1 MPRTRASPR
10 WASCASRSSA
20 STCSA
25 RWPGRSPRALVERLR
40 SAELGSSLD
49 YGSDFGSLASSA
61 QLERVEGH
69 LDDAVEKGAEV
80 LVGGRARPEIGPWFF
95 EPTVLT
101 GVTPQMRAYAEETFG
116 AVASLYLV
124 DSEEEAIL
132 AANASEYGLN
142 ASVLTRSRRRGR
154 RVADALEAGSVNVNE
169 GYRGTF
175 GSVDAPMGGV
185 KASGLG
191 RRNGPEG
198 LLRFVDPVTVST
210 ATGLIP
216 LPRTGR
222 DFGVMVVPFL
232 LLARAQRAIHRR

>member
-1 MPRTRASPR
+1 
-10 WASCASRSSA
+10 
-20 STCSA
+20 
-25 RWPGRSPRALVERLR
+25 
-40 SAELGSSLD
+40 
-49 YGSDFGSLASSA
+49 
-61 QLERVEGH
+61 
-69 LDDAVEKGAEV
+69 
-80 LVGGRARPEIGPWFF
+80 
-95 EPTVLT
+95 
-101 GVTPQMRAYAEETFG
+101 MRAYAEETFG

-210 ATGLIP
+210 ATGLIQ

-222 DFGVMVVPFL
+222 DFGVMAVPFL
-232 LLARAQRAIHRR
+232 LLARALRAIRRR

>member
-1 MPRTRASPR
+1 M
-10 WASCASRSSA
+10 
-20 STCSA
+20 
-25 RWPGRSPRALVERLR
+25 L
-40 SAELGSSLD
+40 
-49 YGSDFGSLASSA
+49 
-61 QLERVEGH
+61 
-69 LDDAVEKGAEV
+69 
-80 LVGGRARPEIGPWFF
+80 
-95 EPTVLT
+95 
-101 GVTPQMRAYAEETFG
+101 AYAEETFG

-216 LPRTGR
+216 LPRSGT
-222 DFGVMVVPFL
+222 DFGVMAVPFL
-232 LLARAQRAIHRR
+232 LLARTLRAIRRR

>member
-1 MPRTRASPR
+1 MP
-10 WASCASRSSA
+10 W
-20 STCSA
+20 
-25 RWPGRSPRALVERLR
+25 PRAPRCSWAAGPDPR
-40 SAELGSSLD
+40 SA
-49 YGSDFGSLASSA
+49 
-61 QLERVEGH
+61 
-69 LDDAVEKGAEV
+69 
-80 LVGGRARPEIGPWFF
+80 WFF

-124 DSEEEAIL
+124 DGEEEAIL

-142 ASVLTRSRRRGR
+142 ASVLTRSRRRGG
-154 RVADALEAGSVNVNE
+154 ASPTLDAGSVNVNE

-216 LPRTGR
+216 Y
-222 DFGVMVVPFL
+222 
-232 LLARAQRAIHRR
+232 RAPAGTSA